1 MNNKEYKYYF
11 SIVTGQ
17 VVKILPDEVNLLEI
31 YQIPLNKR
39 PNTSCK
45 KCYGRGYSS
54 ITSDTKLHNPCSC
67 VIKVI
72 DNSVFKNKEITFFMP
87 KY

>member
-1 MNNKEYKYYF
+1 MDKVDYKYYF

-17 VVKILPDEVNLLEI
+17 IVKILPDEVKLLEI
-31 YQIPLNKR
+31 YQIPLLKK
-39 PNTSCK
+39 PNTSCR
-45 KCYGRGYSS
+45 KCYGRGYSA

-72 DNSVFKNKEITFFMP
+72 DNSLFTNKEISFFMP
-87 KY
+87 K